1 MIESIQKCIEG
12 FERSILDSEQN
23 GGAGIKDV
31 LDSLGLSHVKLPSAQ
46 VIALMD
52 MLADGITPVSADITT
67 ALLGICEG
75 YKKLLFAM
83 SGLLEEGAMN
93 ALQVQTEPPQEAIAP
108 KPVAAE
114 PEADELGEALPD
126 QPESEGQTQQQAAA
140 QAIKASSI
148 SSIRV
153 DTERLDRIIEL
164 VGKLMVTYAVISQAG
179 GTGASQTASSLREL
193 DIIIT
198 NLQTEVNAV
207 RLVPLKQIFVP
218 MHRLVNSLAQ
228 KMGKKISFEILGD
241 SLALD
246 KTIVESLNEPLVHLL
261 RNAVDHGLEMPEERE
276 AAGKPPTGSVRLS
289 AARRG
294 ENAYIEIRDDGR
306 GLNPERIRSKALEK
320 GLLTGDEELSESEIF
335 RLILTSGF
343 STAEKVT
350 DVSGRGVGM
359 DAVLNVIRNTLDGE
373 IDIAS
378 EYGRGSTFT
387 LEIPLSRSANEGI
400 VEALVCRLGKELFI
414 IPSQDVVEIYLPRK
428 RDMVDLPDGRQT
440 VDVRGEVHTLLRLGD
455 YLDIATDIEDM
466 TRAQAVVVRVGELKT
481 AILVDEVL
489 RQQQVVITK
498 FTLPVGEIFS
508 LPILGFGMMGES
520 DALVVDVEALLR
532 SFCLEPAAT

>member
-1 MIESIQKCIEG
+1 MIESIQNCIEG
-12 FERSILDSEQN
+12 FESSILDVEQS
-23 GGAGIKDV
+23 GGKNIHDV
-31 LDSLGLSHVKLPSAQ
+31 LNTMGLTHVKLPSAQ
-46 VIALMD
+46 VIALID
-52 MLADGITPVSADITT
+52 MLADGITPVSADIAT

-83 SGLLEEGAMN
+83 SGLLEDGAMN
-93 ALQVQTEPPQEAIAP
+93 ALQIHPAT
-108 KPVAAE
+108 VAAE
-114 PEADELGEALPD
+114 IAPQPTPQKESAPEPPD
-126 QPESEGQTQQQAAA
+126 VETDAESEAQTQQHVTA
-140 QAIKASSI
+140 QAIKATSI

-179 GTGASQTASSLREL
+179 GASTHQATSSLREL
-193 DIIIT
+193 DLIISS
-198 NLQTEVNAV
+198 LQTEVNAV

-218 MHRLVNSLAQ
+218 MHRLVSSLAQ
-228 KMGKKISFEILGD
+228 KMGKKISFEIHGD

-276 AAGKPPTGSVRLS
+276 AAGKPPVGIVRLTAS
-289 AARRG
+289 RRG
-294 ENAYIEIRDDGR
+294 ENAYIEISDDGH
-306 GLNPERIRSKALEK
+306 GLDPDRIRAKAVEK
-320 GLLTGDEELSESEIF
+320 GLIEADATLDEREIY
-335 RLILTSGF
+335 RLVLASGF

-359 DAVLNVIRNTLDGE
+359 DAVLNVIRNTLDGD

-378 EYGRGSTFT
+378 ELGRGSTFT

-400 VEALVCRLGKELFI
+400 VEALVCRLGTELFI
-414 IPSQDVVEIYLPRK
+414 IPSQDVVEIYVPRE

-455 YLDIATDIEDM
+455 YLDIPTDIGDM
-466 TRAQAVVVRVGELKT
+466 TRAQAVVVRVGDFKT

-498 FTLPVGEIFS
+498 FTLPVGEIYS

-520 DALVVDVEALLR
+520 DALVVDVEALVR
-532 SFCLEPAAT
+532 SFCMEPAET

>member
-1 MIESIQKCIEG
+1 
-12 FERSILDSEQN
+12 
-23 GGAGIKDV
+23 
-31 LDSLGLSHVKLPSAQ
+31 
-46 VIALMD
+46 MD

-93 ALQVQTEPPQEAIAP
+93 ALQVQPEPLQEAQAP
-108 KPVAAE
+108 KPEPAE
-114 PEADELGEALPD
+114 PEADESAEPSPDPHEIEA
-126 QPESEGQTQQQAAA
+126 QTQQQAAA

-164 VGKLMVTYAVISQAG
+164 VGKLMVTYAVISQTG

-289 AARRG
+289 ASRRG

-306 GLNPERIRSKALEK
+306 GLNPERIRAKAMEK
-320 GLLTGDEELSESEIF
+320 GLLTGEEELSESEIF

-343 STAEKVT
+343 STADKVT

-498 FTLPVGEIFS
+498 FTLPVGDIFS

-532 SFCLEPAAT
+532 TFCLEPAAT